1 MYNGDIGN
9 VGSTPSNNIAWNKQ
23 LAAELDAADGKA
35 DGKIDAS
42 IWNGFMNKTGSNGN
56 RIKKFINL
64 SNAEKSFNYYDK
76 KKDAG
81 KVDWKNWNTMLN
93 DFKAEKSGNK
103 ETVQKAPEPEVQEET
118 KPQAEAPKPE
128 VQEETKP
135 QAEAPKPEAQ
145 EETKPQAE
153 APKPEVQE
161 ETKPQA
167 EAPKPEAQEET
178 KPQAEA
184 PKPEVQEETKP
195 QAEAPKPEVQGETK
209 PQAEA
214 PKPEQNSNVKNSNKA
229 KDTPA
234 ADTRRKAPA
243 QKVGEINGKFDEKIK
258 QGDTGDCYDITAVNS
273 ILAKQGGKE
282 FLESKIKVNQATD
295 TATVNYAGRNIE
307 IKLTDAKNAHY
318 LDQRGG
324 DMRLYE
330 LAENN
335 DRQYNRSAKMDGNGT
350 TLEGGFTAD
359 IYKKMGLKNVKQEI
373 IPEGKKYNFNQFNNP
388 NRAFQYQSATYT
400 DMRDGSLIS
409 AGVPTAHKA
418 NGQTAKLQEEHA
430 YTVLGYKNGMV
441 MLHDPNL
448 TFDPN
453 NPIGPN
459 TLYVPENEMRKY
471 AFALASGSIA

>member
-103 ETVQKAPEPEVQEET
+103 ETVQKAPEPEV
-118 KPQAEAPKPE
+118 
-128 VQEETKP
+128 
-135 QAEAPKPEAQ
+135 
-145 EETKPQAE
+145 
-153 APKPEVQE
+153 
-161 ETKPQA
+161 
-167 EAPKPEAQEET
+167 QEET

>member
-103 ETVQKAPEPEVQEET
+103 ETVQKAPEPEV
-118 KPQAEAPKPE
+118 
-128 VQEETKP
+128 
-135 QAEAPKPEAQ
+135 Q

>member
-128 VQEETKP
+128 VQE
-135 QAEAPKPEAQ
+135 
-145 EETKPQAE
+145 
-153 APKPEVQE
+153 
-161 ETKPQA
+161 
-167 EAPKPEAQEET
+167 
-178 KPQAEA
+178 
-184 PKPEVQEETKP
+184 
-195 QAEAPKPEVQGETK
+195 ETK